1 MYWNCLT
8 NSTKLVNSK
17 IVYRG
22 MSIIV
27 SIEMLR
33 DYKITETYSR
43 IVFLIDMA
51 TQFIREVFLRL
62 SKYPKHFIA
71 FRFYS
76 YGN

>member
-1 MYWNCLT
+1 
-8 NSTKLVNSK
+8 
-17 IVYRG
+17 

-33 DYKITETYSR
+33 DDKIIETYTR

-51 TQFIREVFLRL
+51 ALFIREVFLRL
-62 SKYPKHFIA
+62 SKYSKHFIA

>member
-1 MYWNCLT
+1 
-8 NSTKLVNSK
+8 
-17 IVYRG
+17 

-76 YGN
+76 YGNYVRFV